1 MDQTSRIFPVLP
13 LRLRVTRQQ
22 PCAYL
27 PDQQEQRLAGDI
39 SARPEEHDSLA
50 EVGFRR
56 VENWVYKPA
65 CQHCQACQPIRV
77 VTSNFQLSRNQKRI
91 MAKNRDLTRS
101 VNDGTLSLEHYDIFQ
116 RYLGQRH
123 EDWQMASM
131 SFDEFSAMVTNSPI
145 QTSLNEYHSPNGELV
160 ACALID
166 IQRDGLSAVYSFFDP
181 AEVRRSLGTYIII
194 DFIRCAAELDLPW
207 LYLGYYVA
215 QSQKMRYKARFQPA
229 EVFRDGAW
237 HVVDESADT

>member
-13 LRLRVTRQQ
+13 LRLRVTRPQ

-27 PDQQEQRLAGDI
+27 PEQQEQRLAGDI
-39 SARPEEHDSLA
+39 SAHPEEHDSLA

-65 CQHCQACQPIRV
+65 CQNCQACQPIRV
-77 VTSNFQLSRNQKRI
+77 VTSNFELSRNQKRVV
-91 MAKNRDLTRS
+91 AKNSDLTRS

-123 EDWQMASM
+123 EDGQMASM

-145 QTSLNEYHSPNGELV
+145 QTSLNEHRGPDGELV

-166 IQRDGLSAVYSFFDP
+166 IQRDGLSAVYSFFDTEP
-181 AEVRRSLGTYIII
+181 DMHSRSLGSFMI
-194 DFIRCAAELDLPW
+194 LDLIGVSQQLNLPY
-207 LYLGYYVA
+207 LYLGYYVE
-215 QSQKMRYKARFQPA
+215 QSQKMAYKMRFTPCQLL
-229 EVFRDGAW
+229 RNGKW
-237 HVVDESADT
+237 ESVSV